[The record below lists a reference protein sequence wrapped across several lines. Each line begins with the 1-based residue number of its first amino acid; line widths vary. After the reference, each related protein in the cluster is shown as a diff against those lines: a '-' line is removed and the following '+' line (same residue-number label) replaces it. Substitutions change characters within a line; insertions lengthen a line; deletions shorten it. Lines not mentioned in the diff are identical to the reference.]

1 MGRLLAI
8 DYGQKRVG
16 LAVTDSEKII
26 ATALET
32 VAEKEVLEYL
42 KKYIE
47 TETVEV
53 FVLGMPKRLDNT
65 PSSNAAAVVKFQKK
79 LETLFPD
86 IPIALEDERFTS
98 SLALDAMISGGMSKK
113 NRRIKGNVDKI
124 SAVLILQTY
133 MERSSSNQ

>member
-16 LAVTDSEKII
+16 IAVTDSEKII

-47 TETVEV
+47 TEPVEV

-113 NRRIKGNVDKI
+113 NRRNKSNVDKI

-133 MERSSSNQ
+133 MERSTSNQ

>member
-32 VAEKEVLEYL
+32 VAENEVLEYL
-42 KKYIE
+42 KNYIE
-47 TETVEV
+47 TEPVEV
-53 FVLGMPKRLDNT
+53 FVLGMPKKLDNS

-113 NRRIKGNVDKI
+113 NRRNKSNVDKI

-133 MERSSSNQ
+133 MERNNF

>member
-42 KKYIE
+42 KNYIE
-47 TETVEV
+47 TEPVEV
-53 FVLGMPKRLDNT
+53 FVLGMPKKLDNS

-113 NRRIKGNVDKI
+113 NRRNKSNVDKI

-133 MERSSSNQ
+133 MERRSNQ

>member
-16 LAVTDSEKII
+16 IAVTDSEKII

-32 VAEKEVLEYL
+32 VPENETLAYL
-42 KKYIE
+42 KNYIE
-47 TETVEV
+47 TEPVEV
-53 FVLGMPKRLDNT
+53 FVLGMPKRLDNS

-79 LETLFPD
+79 LEALFPD
-86 IPIALEDERFTS
+86 IPIELEDERFTS
-98 SLALDAMISGGMSKK
+98 SLALDAMIAGGMSKK
-113 NRRIKGNVDKI
+113 NRRNKSNVDKI

-133 MERSSSNQ
+133 MERKKY

>member
-16 LAVTDSEKII
+16 LAVTDADQII

-32 VAEKEVLEYL
+32 VAENEVLEYL
-42 KKYIE
+42 KNYIE
-47 TETVEV
+47 TESVEV
-53 FVLGMPKRLDNT
+53 FVLGMPKKLDNS

-86 IPIALEDERFTS
+86 IPIVLEDERFTS

-113 NRRIKGNVDKI
+113 NRRDKSNVDKI

-133 MERSSSNQ
+133 MERKSYL

>member
-42 KKYIE
+42 KNYIE
-47 TETVEV
+47 TEPVEV
-53 FVLGMPKRLDNT
+53 FVLGMPKKLDNS

-113 NRRIKGNVDKI
+113 NRRNKSNVDKI

-133 MERSSSNQ
+133 MERKSNQ

>member
-32 VAEKEVLEYL
+32 VAENEVLEYL
-42 KKYIE
+42 KNYIE

-53 FVLGMPKRLDNT
+53 FVLGMPKKLDNS

-79 LETLFPD
+79 LEALFPD

-113 NRRIKGNVDKI
+113 NRRNKSNVDKI

-133 MERSSSNQ
+133 MERNSY

>member
-113 NRRIKGNVDKI
+113 DRRVKGNVDKI

-133 MERSSSNQ
+133 MERSTSNQ

>member
-16 LAVTDSEKII
+16 LAVSDNDKII

-32 VAEKEVLEYL
+32 VAENEVLDYL
-42 KKYIE
+42 KEYVEKE
-47 TETVEV
+47 NVEV
-53 FVLGMPKRLDNT
+53 FVLGMPKKLDNS
-65 PSSNAAAVVKFQKK
+65 PSSNAAAVEKFQKK
-79 LETLFPD
+79 LETIFPN
-86 IPIALEDERFTS
+86 IPISLEDERFTS

-113 NRRIKGNVDKI
+113 NRRNKANVDKI

-133 MERSSSNQ
+133 MERNSF

>member
-32 VAEKEVLEYL
+32 VAEKEVLEYI
-42 KKYIE
+42 KNYVE
-47 TETVEV
+47 TEPVEV
-53 FVLGMPKRLDNT
+53 FVLGMPKKLDNS

-113 NRRIKGNVDKI
+113 NRRNKSNVDKI

-133 MERSSSNQ
+133 MERTSNQ

>member
-32 VAEKEVLEYL
+32 VAEKEVLEYI
-42 KKYIE
+42 KNYIE
-47 TETVEV
+47 TEPVEV
-53 FVLGMPKRLDNT
+53 FVLGMPKRLDNS

-86 IPIALEDERFTS
+86 IPIELEDERFTS

-113 NRRIKGNVDKI
+113 NRRNKANVDKI
-124 SAVLILQTY
+124 SAVLILQTF
-133 MERSSSNQ
+133 MERKKY

>member
-47 TETVEV
+47 TESVEI

-79 LETLFPD
+79 LETIFPD

-113 NRRIKGNVDKI
+113 DRRVKGNVDKI

-133 MERSSSNQ
+133 MERSTSNQ

>member
-1 MGRLLAI
+1 MGRFLAI

-16 LAVTDSEKII
+16 LAVTDADKII

-32 VAEKEVLEYL
+32 VAENEVLEYL
-42 KKYIE
+42 KEY
-47 TETVEV
+47 TERESVER
-53 FVLGMPKRLDNT
+53 FVLGMPKRLDNS
-65 PSSNAAAVVKFQKK
+65 PSSNAAAVEKFQKK

-86 IPIALEDERFTS
+86 IPISLEDERFTS

-113 NRRIKGNVDKI
+113 NRRNKANVDKI

-133 MERSSSNQ
+133 MERNSF

>member
-42 KKYIE
+42 KNYIE
-47 TETVEV
+47 TEPVEV
-53 FVLGMPKRLDNT
+53 FVLGMPKKLDNS
-65 PSSNAAAVVKFQKK
+65 PSSNAASVVKFQKK

-113 NRRIKGNVDKI
+113 NRRVKGNVDKI

-133 MERSSSNQ
+133 MERQSNQ

>member
-32 VAEKEVLEYL
+32 IAEKEVLEYI
-42 KKYIE
+42 KNYIQ
-47 TETVEV
+47 TEPVEV

-86 IPIALEDERFTS
+86 IPIELEDERFTS

-113 NRRIKGNVDKI
+113 NRRNKSNVDKI

-133 MERSSSNQ
+133 MERKKY

>member
-16 LAVTDSEKII
+16 LAVSDNDKII

-32 VAEKEVLEYL
+32 VAENEVLNYL
-42 KKYIE
+42 KEYIGKE
-47 TETVEV
+47 SVEI
-53 FVLGMPKRLDNT
+53 FVLGMPKKLDNS
-65 PSSNAAAVVKFQKK
+65 PSSNAAAVEKFQKK
-79 LETLFPD
+79 LETAFPD
-86 IPIALEDERFTS
+86 IPISLEDERFTS

-113 NRRIKGNVDKI
+113 NRRNKANVDKI

-133 MERSSSNQ
+133 MERNNV

>member
-16 LAVTDSEKII
+16 LAVSDNDKII

-32 VAEKEVLEYL
+32 VAENEVLDYL
-42 KKYIE
+42 KEY
-47 TETVEV
+47 VEKENV
-53 FVLGMPKRLDNT
+53 EIFVLGMPKRLDNS
-65 PSSNAAAVVKFQKK
+65 PSSNAAAVEKFQKK
-79 LETLFPD
+79 LETIFPD
-86 IPIALEDERFTS
+86 IPISLEDERFTS

-113 NRRIKGNVDKI
+113 NRRNKANVDKI

-133 MERSSSNQ
+133 MERTQSY

>member
-42 KKYIE
+42 KSYIE

-113 NRRIKGNVDKI
+113 NRRVKGNVDKI

-133 MERSSSNQ
+133 MERSTSNQ

>member
-32 VAEKEVLEYL
+32 VAENEVLEYL
-42 KKYIE
+42 KNYIE
-47 TETVEV
+47 TEPVEV
-53 FVLGMPKRLDNT
+53 FVLGMPKKLDNS

-113 NRRIKGNVDKI
+113 NRRNKSNVDKI

-133 MERSSSNQ
+133 MERNSY

>member
-16 LAVTDSEKII
+16 LAVSDNDKII

-32 VAEKEVLEYL
+32 VAENEVLDYL
-42 KKYIE
+42 KEY
-47 TETVEV
+47 VEKENV
-53 FVLGMPKRLDNT
+53 EIFVLGMPKRLDNS
-65 PSSNAAAVVKFQKK
+65 PSSNAAAVEKFQKK
-79 LETLFPD
+79 LEATFPD
-86 IPIALEDERFTS
+86 IPISLEDERFTS

-113 NRRIKGNVDKI
+113 NRRNKANVDKI

-133 MERSSSNQ
+133 MERTQSY

>member
-16 LAVTDSEKII
+16 LAVTDPDKII

-42 KKYIE
+42 KNYIA
-47 TETVEV
+47 TEPVEV
-53 FVLGMPKRLDNT
+53 FVLGMPKKLDNT

-113 NRRIKGNVDKI
+113 NRRIKSNVDKI

-133 MERSSSNQ
+133 MERRSNQ

>member
-32 VAEKEVLEYL
+32 VAEKEVLDYL

-47 TETVEV
+47 AETVEV

-79 LETLFPD
+79 LETLFPN

>member
-42 KKYIE
+42 KNYIE
-47 TETVEV
+47 TEPVEI

-113 NRRIKGNVDKI
+113 NRRVKGNVDKI

-133 MERSSSNQ
+133 MERRSNQ

>member
-47 TETVEV
+47 TEPVEV
-53 FVLGMPKRLDNT
+53 FVLGMPKRLDNS
-65 PSSNAAAVVKFQKK
+65 PSSNAAAVVKFQQK

-98 SLALDAMISGGMSKK
+98 SLALDAMITGGMSKK
-113 NRRIKGNVDKI
+113 NRRNKSNVDKI

-133 MERSSSNQ
+133 MERVSNR

>member
-32 VAEKEVLEYL
+32 VAEKEVFEYL
-42 KKYIE
+42 RNYIE
-47 TETVEV
+47 TEPVEV
-53 FVLGMPKRLDNT
+53 FVLGMPKKLDNS

-113 NRRIKGNVDKI
+113 NRRNKSNVDKI

-133 MERSSSNQ
+133 MERRSNQ

>member
-16 LAVTDSEKII
+16 IAVTDSEKII

-32 VAEKEVLEYL
+32 IAENEVLDYL
-42 KKYIE
+42 KNYIAAQ
-47 TETVEV
+47 TVEV
-53 FVLGMPKRLDNT
+53 FVLGMPKKLDNS

-86 IPIALEDERFTS
+86 IPVELEDERFTS

-113 NRRIKGNVDKI
+113 NRRNKSNVDKI

-133 MERSSSNQ
+133 MERKNY